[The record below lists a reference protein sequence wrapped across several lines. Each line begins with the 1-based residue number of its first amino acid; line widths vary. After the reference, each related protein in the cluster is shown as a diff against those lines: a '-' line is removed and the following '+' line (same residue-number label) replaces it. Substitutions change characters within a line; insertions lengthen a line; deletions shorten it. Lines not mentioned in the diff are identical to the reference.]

1 MMTQSMEL
9 AKDIFT
15 VVSVIIALAVFI
27 KGLVEYVHSNAVRR
41 YEKFHQMSIRFD
53 ENSDIQKVCELLHN
67 PNASTGPLTK
77 QQKEVFICFM
87 EEVYFMMNSGII
99 KRDLALY
106 SFGYYAKMAL
116 CNEKFWQGLDKNE
129 LFYIHFIR
137 FCRLASSYRPSS
149 VHSKGQL
156 AY

>member
-1 MMTQSMEL
+1 MSQSMEL

-77 QQKEVFICFM
+77 QQK
-87 EEVYFMMNSGII
+87 
-99 KRDLALY
+99 
-106 SFGYYAKMAL
+106 
-116 CNEKFWQGLDKNE
+116 
-129 LFYIHFIR
+129 
-137 FCRLASSYRPSS
+137 
-149 VHSKGQL
+149 
-156 AY
+156 